1 MENNLDTTKP
11 LYSERI
17 LPVFWPFVTS
27 SLYCILSW
35 KALLRVLPPKLSPTY
50 LATNQVLQDAWIQT
64 SDWLKLR
71 GRHAIQGV
79 KSFVKKK
86 LESRTITTLYNQER
100 ILRFWCNL
108 QQRDLLQDHIKS
120 YFVRA
125 SVRGYLGAGFNSFW
139 SKRSCTFGFVARFT

>member
-79 KSFVKKK
+79 KSLVKKNWK
-86 LESRTITTLYNQER
+86 IE
-100 ILRFWCNL
+100 
-108 QQRDLLQDHIKS
+108 LLQLYTTKREFFAFDATCNNVICCKTTSNHTSWELAWESTWEQDSIRFEAKE
-120 YFVRA
+120 VVL
-125 SVRGYLGAGFNSFW
+125 SVLLP
-139 SKRSCTFGFVARFT
+139 V